1 MSRILIIEDD
11 PSVASAL
18 HDWLRDEGFVVDMA
32 TDSAQGLSSAQSGRY
47 DVVVTDLQMP
57 GLSGLEIIEQLQSAR
72 AHLPVILITAYHTTE
87 AAIRAIKLGAYDYVV
102 KPIDPSEFLRILHR
116 ALESTRIR
124 AREIARLVSKPL
136 DMGETTSSREAIIGK
151 SKVMQTVYKEIGR
164 VAAMPV
170 TVLIQGETGTGKE
183 LVARAIHQHSDR
195 APQPFVT
202 VNCAAIP
209 ENLLESELFGHEAG
223 AFTGAKTRRIGR
235 FEQANAGTIF
245 LDEIGDMSPGTQVK
259 LLRVL
264 QEKTI
269 SRVGGKDPILVDVRI
284 LAATHRNLEEAI
296 EAKEFRLDL
305 FHRLNV
311 AVIYLPPLSQRR
323 EDIPDL
329 ANYFLTRYSA
339 EFNLERP
346 SIADDALEF
355 LQQQSWPGNVRELEN
370 IVRKALI
377 ASRGYPISFDHLRAA
392 LIKPTSPRLAGDQK
406 LTDYVTELLAQ
417 AQLGETGNVG
427 NVSEILTEAVERELY
442 GQAIRLAG
450 GDQTRAARWLGVSR
464 PTMREKLTRY
474 GLFPTRGDT
483 PMATRAL
490 TKPPQR
496 ESRLGEYEL

>member
-1 MSRILIIEDD
+1 MARILIIEDD
-11 PSVASAL
+11 ESVASAL
-18 HDWLRDEGFVVDMA
+18 HDLVKAEGLTVDMI
-32 TDSAQGLSSAQSGRY
+32 TDPAEGLAKAQDDNY

-57 GLSGLEIIEQLQSAR
+57 AIGGLEIIEQLQGAKP
-72 AHLPVILITAYHTTE
+72 HLPVILITAFHTTE
-87 AAIRAIKLGAYDYVV
+87 VAIRAIKLGAYDYVL
-102 KPIDPSEFLRILHR
+102 KPIDPPEFLRILRR
-116 ALESTRIR
+116 AMESTRLL
-124 AREIARLVSKPL
+124 AKPL
-136 DMGETTSSREAIIGK
+136 PMGEADASSPREAIIGK

-195 APQPFVT
+195 AAKPFVT

-223 AFTGAKTRRIGR
+223 AFTGAKNRHIGR
-235 FEQANAGTIF
+235 FEQANCGTIF
-245 LDEIGDMSPGTQVK
+245 LDEIGDMSLNTQAK

-269 SRVGGKDPILVDVRI
+269 QRVGGKETIPVDVRI

-296 EAKEFRLDL
+296 ETKEFRLDL

-323 EDIPDL
+323 EDIPEL
-329 ANYFLTRYSA
+329 VNYFLTRYSA

-346 SIADDALEF
+346 SMAADAAEF
-355 LQQQSWPGNVRELEN
+355 LQQQNWPGNVRELEN

-377 ASRGYPISFDHLRAA
+377 ASRGYPISLEHIRGA
-392 LIKPTSPRLAGDQK
+392 LTRPTPPRPAGDQK
-406 LTDYVTELLAQ
+406 LADYVTELLTQ
-417 AQLGETGNVG
+417 AQLAGAGNA
-427 NVSEILTEAVERELY
+427 SEILTEAVERELY
-442 GQAIRLAG
+442 GQAIRLAN
-450 GDQTRAARWLGVSR
+450 GDQTKAARWLGVSR

-474 GLFPTRGDT
+474 SLFPTRGSET
-483 PMATRAL
+483 PL
-490 TKPPQR
+490 TARPAPKTPR
-496 ESRLGEYEL
+496 RDNRVGEFETQS